1 MIGDLPRRLVAEA
14 VGTLMLVLFGAGSI
28 VAALVAGN
36 GQLDYAGL
44 GFISLSFAV
53 VIAVVIYAF
62 GSTSGAHINPAV
74 TIALA
79 TGGRFPWVEVPL
91 YLAAQFVGA
100 FAGALLI
107 VGGFGSRATQL
118 GGVGLTALGTDV
130 NTWQGLLFEA
140 IGTFL
145 LMFTIMALAID
156 RRAPNGWSG
165 LMIGLSVAGAIF
177 LIGPL
182 TGGSLNP
189 ARTFGPYL
197 TNTLFGGSTPWAQF
211 GVYIIGPIIGAVL
224 AVVVYDLVARPKA
237 EVPAAAEQGTAGEV
251 IGERRSRDGA
261 SEATAADI
269 TGEVPR
275 ARRPHDTEL
284 RERAKAEGRRRRSPG
299 HER

>member
-1 MIGDLPRRLVAEA
+1 MVGDLPRRLVAEA
-14 VGTLMLVLFGAGSI
+14 VGTLLLVLFGAGAV
-28 VAALVAGN
+28 VAALLTGA

-44 GFISLSFAV
+44 GVISLSFAV
-53 VIAVVIYAF
+53 VIAVVVYAF

-79 TGGRFPWVEVPL
+79 TGGRFPWAEVPF
-91 YLAAQFVGA
+91 YLAAQFVGG

-107 VGGFGSRATQL
+107 VEGFGSRATDL
-118 GGVGLTALGTDV
+118 GGVGLTTLGTGV
-130 NTWQGLLFEA
+130 TAWQGVLLEA

-156 RRAPNGWSG
+156 RRAPTGWSG

-197 TNTLFGGSTPWAQF
+197 TNTLFGGVTPWDQF
-211 GVYIIGPIIGAVL
+211 ILYIIGPVVGAVL
-224 AVVVYDLVARPKA
+224 AVVVYDLVARPIS
-237 EVPAAAEQGTAGEV
+237 ELPAATEQGAAGEITGARRSPVPRGAGVDAAGEV
-251 IGERRSRDGA
+251 PPGRD
-261 SEATAADI
+261 
-269 TGEVPR
+269 R
-275 ARRPHDTEL
+275 
-284 RERAKAEGRRRRSPG
+284 
-299 HER
+299 